1 MPAFSVERVYTVEPR
16 GFCAG
21 VERAIDVV
29 EQALQVFGS
38 PVYVRKEI
46 VHNKFVVEDLKKKG
60 AIFVEEVAEVPDGSV
75 LIFSA
80 HGISPMV
87 REQAKQKQM
96 KTIDATC
103 PLVTKVHLEVFRFV
117 KDGYRIVLIGHKG
130 HDEVVGTMGESPEN
144 ITLVGSVKEVEQLSF
159 SPEQKLI
166 YLTQTTLSVDETK
179 EIVLALKQKFPQMIA
194 PPSEDIC
201 YATQNRQDAIKELVK
216 VAELVLVVGSKNSS
230 NSIRLV
236 EVARELGAKSYLI
249 DGIQDIHEEWFDGIK
264 SVGVSSGASAPELL
278 VQGVLQYFRDKGVQH
293 IGGMQVIKENM
304 FFPLPR
310 NLQKAV
316 QVKNNNLGNRLHGLE

>member
-1 MPAFSVERVYTVEPR
+1 MENNFCVERVYTVEPR

-21 VERAIDVV
+21 VDRAIEVV
-29 EQALQVFGS
+29 EQALNVFGK

-60 AIFVEEVAEVPDGSV
+60 AIFVEEVAEVPDKSV

-80 HGISPMV
+80 HGISPKV
-87 REQAKQKQM
+87 REEAKAKQLKA
-96 KTIDATC
+96 IDATC
-103 PLVTKVHLEVFRFV
+103 PLVTKVHLEVLRFV
-117 KDGYRIVLIGHKG
+117 KEGYKIVLIGHKG

-144 ITLVGSVKEVEQLSF
+144 ISLVGSVEEANNLSF
-159 SPEQKLI
+159 PENQKLI

-179 EIVLALKQKFPQMIA
+179 EIVKALKNKFPNMIA

-201 YATQNRQDAIKELVK
+201 YATQNRQDAIKELIK
-216 VAELVLVVGSKNSS
+216 VADLVLVVGSKNSS

-236 EVARELGAKSYLI
+236 EVARELGRQAHLI
-249 DGIQDIHEEWFDGIK
+249 DGIQDIKEEWFEGVK

-278 VQGVLQYFRDKGVQH
+278 VQQVLQYFRDKGVQH
-293 IGGMQVIKENM
+293 IGGMQIIKENM

-310 NLQKAV
+310 DLQKAMA
-316 QVKNNNLGNRLHGLE
+316 QWKLRKG